1 MERQGCAEGDQAQEE
16 EIAELQAHAPAAYRL
31 VSQARHRIS
40 VAMVRSHTTITRSGE
55 ITVEFEII
63 DTQCQG

>member
-31 VSQARHRIS
+31 VSQGS
-40 VAMVRSHTTITRSGE
+40 SPNFLAMVRSHTTITRSGE